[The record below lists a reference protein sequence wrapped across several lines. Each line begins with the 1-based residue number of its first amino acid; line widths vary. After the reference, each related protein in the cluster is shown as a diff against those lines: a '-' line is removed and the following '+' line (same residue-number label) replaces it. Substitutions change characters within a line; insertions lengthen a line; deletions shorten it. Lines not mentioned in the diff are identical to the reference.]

1 MLLNRNAPAI
11 LTLIALLSACNSA
24 TPPTAPDAV
33 PVVPGPGMMAPMGMG
48 VNGRFVRTRYDV
60 TGTATV
66 IIENGVG
73 VIELSPDF
81 SVAQTPGP
89 YLYLNTTNNPN
100 TGQPIR
106 IASLRGKSGAQRFT
120 FAVPSGVRYS
130 WLVIWCDPF
139 NVPMAEAAISPV
151 P

>member
-1 MLLNRNAPAI
+1 MQRLAKALAI
-11 LTLIALLSACNSA
+11 VALLSGCSSA
-24 TPPTAPDAV
+24 TPPTAPDAQ
-33 PVVPGPGMMAPMGMG
+33 PVTSGAPEPTGPG
-48 VNGRFVRTRYDV
+48 VTGRFVRTRYDV

-66 IIENGVG
+66 RIANGIG
-73 VIELSPDF
+73 VIELSADF
-81 SVAQTPGP
+81 SIAQTPGP
-89 YLYLNTTNNPN
+89 FLYLNTTNNPN

-120 FAVPSGVRYS
+120 FTVPTGAQYS

-139 NVPMAEAAISPV
+139 NIPMAEAAIVPV

>member
-1 MLLNRNAPAI
+1 MQRLGR
-11 LTLIALLSACNSA
+11 ALALVALVAGCSSA
-24 TPPTAPDAV
+24 TPPTAPDAQ
-33 PVVPGPGMMAPMGMG
+33 PVTNGTPEPTGTG
-48 VNGRFVRTRYDV
+48 VTGRFVRTRYDV

-66 IIENGVG
+66 RIANGVG
-73 VIELSPDF
+73 VIELSSDF
-81 SVAQTPGP
+81 SIAQTPGP

-120 FAVPSGVRYS
+120 FAVPAGAQYT

-139 NVPMAEAAISPV
+139 NVPMAEAPITPV

>member
-1 MLLNRNAPAI
+1 MQRLAK
-11 LTLIALLSACNSA
+11 ALASVALVAGCSSA
-24 TPPTAPDAV
+24 TPPTAPDAQ
-33 PVVPGPGMMAPMGMG
+33 PVTIDAPEPTGPG
-48 VNGRFVRTRYDV
+48 VTGRFVRTRYDV

-66 IIENGVG
+66 RIANGVG

-81 SVAQTPGP
+81 SIAQTPGP
-89 YLYLNTTNNPN
+89 FLYLNTTNNPN
-100 TGQPIR
+100 SGRPIR

-120 FAVPSGVRYS
+120 FAVPSGAQYS

-139 NVPMAEAAISPV
+139 NVPMAEAAIMPV

>member
-1 MLLNRNAPAI
+1 MPRYRKAVSLV
-11 LTLIALLSACNSA
+11 ALLAACSSA
-24 TPPTAPDAV
+24 TPPTAPDAMAV
-33 PVVPGPGMMAPMGMG
+33 LPGTQIPIGMG

-66 IIENGVG
+66 LIENGVG

-81 SVAQTPGP
+81 SIAQTPGP
-89 YLYLNTTNNPN
+89 FLYLNTTNNPN

-106 IASLRGKSGAQRFT
+106 IANLRGKSGAQRFT
-120 FAVPSGVRYS
+120 FVVPAGVRYS
-130 WLVIWCDPF
+130 WLIIWCDPV
-139 NVPMAEAAISPV
+139 NVPMAEAAITPV